1 MSLNPLR
8 PLTMGQPEPGA
19 QRAVQASL
27 AALLFYSIYVA
38 LAGHGRA
45 ALGLSIVSIAC
56 LVGALLKTDRQ
67 RANRWLFPSVLTS
80 WLLYL
85 LASINQSDAPFV
97 HWWPLLL
104 LTSSLLLVIRQWVVL
119 AVAVLTALAM
129 TASGQQQAN
138 FLHMVALPFI
148 AALLVCLYLALAR
161 SSMSCALQQAL
172 GCDLIT
178 GCDNKPRLQQFLQD
192 ALDSLQRYAIP
203 TSVIV
208 LQVQLTQGVRSDAM
222 LQTLCTIW
230 RSRLRTTDRL
240 CRLSD
245 DRFVCLL
252 SNTPT
257 DKAVFARDDLLKAV
271 SHYEFDDKNLLLLTS
286 AIIDISDMN
295 TTADGMELLLGKECR
310 C

>member
-8 PLTMGQPEPGA
+8 PLTIGQPEPGA
-19 QRAVQASL
+19 KRAVQASL
-27 AALLFYSIYVA
+27 AALLFYAVYVA

-45 ALGLSIVSIAC
+45 TFGLSIVSIAC
-56 LVGALLKTDRQ
+56 LVGALLKTDRE
-67 RANRWLFPSVLTS
+67 RVNTWLFPSVLAS

-85 LASINQSDAPFV
+85 LANLNQPAAPFI

-104 LTSSLLLVIRQWVVL
+104 LTSSLLLAIRQWLVL
-119 AVAVLTALAM
+119 AVAVLIALTL

-148 AALLVCLYLALAR
+148 AALLVCLYLALVR
-161 SSMSCALQQAL
+161 SSMSSALQQAL
-172 GCDLIT
+172 GCDLVT
-178 GCDNKPRLQQFLQD
+178 GCDNKPRLQQLLQD
-192 ALDSLQRYAIP
+192 ALDSFQRYAIP

-230 RSRLRTTDRL
+230 RSRLRATDRL

-252 SNTPT
+252 SNTPA

-271 SHYEFDDKNLLLLTS
+271 SHYEFDDKNRLLLTS
-286 AIIDISDMN
+286 AIMDIADIN
-295 TTADGMELLLGKECR
+295 TPVAGMEQLLGKECR

>member
-8 PLTMGQPEPGA
+8 PLTMGEPEPGA

-45 ALGLSIVSIAC
+45 AFVLSVVSIAC

-85 LASINQSDAPFV
+85 LASLNQSDAPFV